1 MSMHRCFSGKLISH
15 LGITKVGESSLLRLR
30 SIQTSFF
37 TIVFQHSQQL
47 LDHKS
52 YYLNITDANL
62 TNKPKW
68 QLEYTVKVCG
78 NTGRL
83 LPWKPYNYLTSGIP
97 VSLISRPLPSFLSLA
112 LRSPA

>member
-1 MSMHRCFSGKLISH
+1 MSMHRCFSGKLTSQ
-15 LGITKVGESSLLRLR
+15 LGITKVGESSLVRLR

-83 LPWKPYNYLTSGIP
+83 LTSGIP